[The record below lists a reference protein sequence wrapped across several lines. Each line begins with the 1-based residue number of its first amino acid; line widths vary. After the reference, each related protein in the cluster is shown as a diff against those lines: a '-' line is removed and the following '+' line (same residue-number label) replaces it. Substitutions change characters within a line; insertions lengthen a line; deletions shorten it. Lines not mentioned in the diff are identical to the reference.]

1 MRARIWRIDE
11 VCDQFAIVRLNYRT
25 CNRPHVFKPIFV
37 PLLDQAHYLTKRQSW
52 SICNIDIEQKT
63 VQERT
68 FNLSVPLS
76 RLFIV
81 GWILFGLIQIANGLF
96 SLKRGDE
103 IFGIVQVAFGLFFL
117 LFAGL
122 TPRENKYVITF
133 EDANLKIDRSLSREL
148 TISWASISEIHI
160 QLMKLEIALKEGE
173 NVKWNFNMSYTD
185 NQFVKPQIISVLN
198 EFSEAKEIPVRDSR
212 AT

>member
-52 SICNIDIEQKT
+52 SICNIDIKQET
-63 VQERT
+63 MQERT

-76 RLFIV
+76 RLFVV
-81 GWILFGLIQIANGLF
+81 GCILGGVIEIAGSFF
-96 SLKRGDE
+96 SIRSGDS
-103 IFGIVQVAFGLFFL
+103 IFGVAQLVFGLFLL
-117 LFAGL
+117 LFVSL
-122 TPRENKYVITF
+122 TPRIHRYIITF
-133 EDANLKIDRSLSREL
+133 DDSYLTLDKSLFKPRKIP
-148 TISWASISEIHI
+148 WASISEVEI
-160 QLMKLEIALKEGE
+160 QLMKLEIALKEGK

-185 NQFVKPQIISVLN
+185 NQFVKPQIISALT
-198 EFSEAKEIPVRDSR
+198 EFAGAKGIPIRDSR
-212 AT
+212 S

>member
-1 MRARIWRIDE
+1 M
-11 VCDQFAIVRLNYRT
+11 
-25 CNRPHVFKPIFV
+25 
-37 PLLDQAHYLTKRQSW
+37 QS
-52 SICNIDIEQKT
+52 
-63 VQERT
+63 RT
-68 FNLSVPLS
+68 FDLSVPLS

-148 TISWASISEIHI
+148 TISWASISDFHI
-160 QLMKLEIALKEGE
+160 QLMKLEIALKEGK
-173 NVKWNFNMSYTD
+173 NVTWNFNMSYTD
-185 NQFVKPQIISVLN
+185 NQIVKPQIIAVLT
-198 EFSEAKEIPVRDSR
+198 EFAAAKGTPVKDNPG
-212 AT
+212 

>member
-1 MRARIWRIDE
+1 M
-11 VCDQFAIVRLNYRT
+11 
-25 CNRPHVFKPIFV
+25 K
-37 PLLDQAHYLTKRQSW
+37 
-52 SICNIDIEQKT
+52 
-63 VQERT
+63 ERT
-68 FNLSVPLS
+68 FDLSVPLS

-185 NQFVKPQIISVLN
+185 NQFVKPQIISALT
-198 EFSEAKEIPVRDSR
+198 EFAGAKGIPIRDSR
-212 AT
+212 S